1 MVAITIKQRCD
12 IIRSKKDANDR
23 IYTPKPLALKLIE
36 MCELKEGD
44 TVLDPSFGAG
54 VFYDNFPNYVSKEFC
69 EIDMD
74 KDFFNHTERVDCI
87 VGNPPYSLWTKW
99 LKHTMTITDKFG
111 YIFGTCNI
119 TDTRIRNIIG
129 MGYGVTKIHLCNVKH
144 WFGDTVLVVF
154 EKNKPSI
161 ISVSDGKILCDICN
175 SHKCLRGVKGN
186 SYNKCTIIEST

>member
-1 MVAITIKQRCD
+1 MVVTIKDRCD
-12 IIRSKKDANDR
+12 MIRSRKDANDR

-87 VGNPPYSLWTKW
+87 VGNPPFSLWTKW

-111 YIFGTCNI
+111 YIFGMCNI

-129 MGYGVTKIHLCNVKH
+129 MGYGITKIHLCVVKH
-144 WFGDTVLVVF
+144 WFGNTALVVF

-161 ISVSDGKILCDICN
+161 MSVADSVILCDICN
-175 SHKCLRGVKGN
+175 SKKCLRGVKGN
-186 SYNKCTIIEST
+186 PYNKCTIIEST